1 MIDFYF
7 RIVNTNCVAFLTIVV
22 VVVLFSFLFLIDLS
36 FTVFSIENFSY

>member
-7 RIVNTNCVAFLTIVV
+7 RIVNTNCVAFLTIV